1 MDKDGRSNVIRD
13 IEYQLRKL
21 DNIYNIDS
29 MEDDSEPEAGAF
41 DKLRGL
47 LNKKQR

>member
-1 MDKDGRSNVIRD
+1 MDKDNRRAVIKD

-41 DKLRGL
+41 DKLRNL
-47 LNKKQR
+47 LNKKR